1 MSPMF
6 NSHEYEAKEV
16 KGLKLVSKLRKTA
29 ASTAAAIS
37 MAMATGLTVLAD
49 DDNNAAAAPN
59 LQTVTGGISTAVKSV
74 IDVISTV
81 AYILVVLMAVII
93 GLTLIF
99 GGDKAKDKVKSHL
112 VAIIIGTVVVV
123 MAATIAKWWI
133 STISGGTATV
143 DL

>member
-6 NSHEYEAKEV
+6 NSHEYEVKEV
-16 KGLKLVSKLRKTA
+16 KGLKLVSKLKKTA

-37 MAMATGLTVLAD
+37 MAMATGLTVLAE
-49 DDNNAAAAPN
+49 DDNNAAAPN